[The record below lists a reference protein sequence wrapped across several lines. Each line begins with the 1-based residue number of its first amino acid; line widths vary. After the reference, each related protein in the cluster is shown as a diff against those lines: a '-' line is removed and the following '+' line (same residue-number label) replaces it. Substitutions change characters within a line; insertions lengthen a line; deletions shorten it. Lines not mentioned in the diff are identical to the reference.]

1 MTFDKIQISSPKVPE
16 LVIDNLLNAIESGKL
31 KINEDLPPEREL
43 AEELGISRSSLR
55 ESLAVL
61 SFMGI
66 VENRGNRKVVIKD
79 AGYFRKARAFIH
91 MSEKVDT
98 FADFMEFRRA
108 NALEIVR
115 LACRRATDAD
125 LERIRDT
132 VERLERNASDYQ
144 ADVDFHINL
153 AYASHNMIFATML
166 DYINYMIL
174 DLRLRYFERSDYHG
188 KTKEAHR
195 RIYEAVKARDA
206 DRAAYEMDRHLS
218 IIEDYYDNEN
228 ADAEQKNS

>member
-1 MTFDKIQISSPKVPE
+1 MDLKT
-16 LVIDNLLNAIESGKL
+16 AICQRRSIRGFT
-31 KINEDLPPEREL
+31 DRPVERETLRQVLTL
-43 AEELGISRSSLR
+43 AGRAVSAVNAQPWEFAVVTGTALDAIRR
-55 ESLAVL
+55 EY
-61 SFMGI
+61 M
-66 VENRGNRKVVIKD
+66 
-79 AGYFRKARAFIH
+79 
-91 MSEKVDT
+91 
-98 FADFMEFRRA
+98 
-108 NALEIVR
+108 
-115 LACRRATDAD
+115 
-125 LERIRDT
+125 
-132 VERLERNASDYQ
+132 ERLERNASDYQ